1 MQKMASSKHASSGN
15 GEKLLRCAGSL
26 FTFLG
31 LSLMAKSEAAMGHS
45 HSSAGQC
52 SQPCSK
58 TPRPPLSITCGWRGA
73 FKSAARFA
81 LPTDAPLGPMRGPP
95 NLLRFPSAPAF
106 PSSPLFCLKS
116 CDCRALAG
124 GVAGLRVSYLTV
136 AETSLAV

>member
-31 LSLMAKSEAAMGHS
+31 LSLMAKSKAAMLHS

-58 TPRPPLSITCGWRGA
+58 TPCPQLSITLWVERG
-73 FKSAARFA
+73 FQERCSLCFA
-81 LPTDAPLGPMRGPP
+81 H
-95 NLLRFPSAPAF
+95 
-106 PSSPLFCLKS
+106 
-116 CDCRALAG
+116 
-124 GVAGLRVSYLTV
+124 
-136 AETSLAV
+136 